1 MKKYEGYLICADF
14 DGTFALPNA
23 ELSDENLEAVRDFQ
37 ANGGLFTIA
46 SGRTPTFIRELG
58 DRFRPN
64 APVIAM
70 NGAVLCDESD
80 GHVLRRF
87 PMSRDVLAIM
97 DDIAATGLPRRM
109 SLWNEYEIR
118 DDWTREDGVLPSVRF
133 KSLPEPWF
141 KTVVTADP
149 ESTLKI
155 RDYFLARYAERF
167 NCGRS
172 WPEGFEIHSLESG
185 KGECMR
191 ALREMYGGRI
201 HTTIGVGDYENDL
214 SLVRDADIGYA
225 VGNAIDEV
233 KAVARRITVPNTQH
247 AIARIIA
254 ELPVIVDAPC
264 HCE

>member
-1 MKKYEGYLICADF
+1 MKKYEGYLICTDF

-23 ELSDENLEAVRDFQ
+23 RLSEENLEAVSYFQ
-37 ANGGLFTIA
+37 QNGGLFTIA

-64 APVIAM
+64 APIIAM
-70 NGAVLCDESD
+70 NGAMLCDEND

-87 PMSRDVLAIM
+87 PMSRDVLEIM
-97 DDIAATGLPRRM
+97 DDIAATGLPQRM

-118 DDWTREDGVLPSVRF
+118 DDWTREDGVLPSARF

-141 KTVVTADP
+141 KTVITADP

-191 ALREMYGGRI
+191 ALKEMYGGRI
-201 HTTIGVGDYENDL
+201 HTTVGVGDYENDL
-214 SLVRDADIGYA
+214 SLVRDADLGYA
-225 VGNAIDEV
+225 VGNAIDAV
-233 KAVARRITVPNTQH
+233 KAVARRVTVSNAEH

-254 ELPVIVDAPC
+254 ELPTITAAPC